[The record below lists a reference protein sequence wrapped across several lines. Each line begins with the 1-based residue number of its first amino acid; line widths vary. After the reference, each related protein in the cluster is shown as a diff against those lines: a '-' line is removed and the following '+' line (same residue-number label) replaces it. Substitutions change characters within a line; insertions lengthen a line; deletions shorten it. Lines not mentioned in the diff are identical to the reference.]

1 MAYEHEHAHTDDLTS
16 PTPVQGAASGETF
29 RGFVI
34 PKEPRPPES
43 DGACVQYHRQ
53 LYQWSSSP
61 FFARQNVE
69 CCMSGCAICVY
80 DLYDESLTQYREA
93 VQTLRTSLAAMNV
106 PEHEWP
112 EHIRPKSKKT
122 KPVIPTQKTVSIDAF
137 EEMERNLRQKK
148 ERELISSSSSGTAAE
163 SRS

>member
-1 MAYEHEHAHTDDLTS
+1 
-16 PTPVQGAASGETF
+16 
-29 RGFVI
+29 
-34 PKEPRPPES
+34 
-43 DGACVQYHRQ
+43 
-53 LYQWSSSP
+53 
-61 FFARQNVE
+61 
-69 CCMSGCAICVY
+69 MSGCAVCVY

-112 EHIRPKSKKT
+112 EHIRTKSKKT
-122 KPVIPTQKTVSIDAF
+122 KPVIPTQKTVSVDAF

-148 ERELISSSSSGTAAE
+148 ERELDLSASTKTESTAE